1 MKRFTKQN
9 KKGAFDCSGEKK
21 EFKMRK
27 TASFKVLRLSRDYL
41 LDSGIMHLAN
51 NIIVVSF
58 FAALSFCDL
67 IDLINCPQGNNK

>member
-1 MKRFTKQN
+1 
-9 KKGAFDCSGEKK
+9 
-21 EFKMRK
+21 MRK
-27 TASFKVLRLSRDYL
+27 TASFKVLRLSGDYYI

-58 FAALSFCDL
+58 FAVLSFCDL